1 MALFL
6 RGNVWWMEYRTSRIH
21 LVKSTRLKRGDRE
34 KAQAVYAAWRLG
46 LGAKPPR
53 PIVEQLIDSIYAEK
67 REGHAS
73 LPLVS
78 VWEVYEDWRTGK
90 GRVVSKLTLQKRRS
104 AVSSFVAWAAA
115 RRIDEIRLVSV
126 AVARQYVA
134 TLAGKA
140 NKTVRNIVG
149 DLVTVWEAVSQMSGG
164 GLPNPWRAAC
174 PDDDGSSKR
183 LEAFSP
189 DEEARVLAAAK
200 AVGHGWH
207 LASVI
212 SRWTGLR
219 YGDVANLEW
228 SDVDFARRVI
238 DTVPNKTRRHRVSV
252 LVPISDALIAELS
265 AVPADRREGLI
276 LPEHA
281 AAYPRGLKGELSF
294 AHVLEAVGLDDG
306 RHTFHSWRHTFRT
319 RLAEAGVPDEIARR
333 LGGWTNLR
341 MSAHYDHA
349 SHLVEMRE
357 AIAAIGGTS
366 ERPGARAPGTGQ
378 RRAPVNPSRVDYC

>member
-189 DEEARVLAAAK
+189 DGRPASSPPMWRRNTSTMRSAAQFPHPARSPTYS
-200 AVGHGWH
+200 
-207 LASVI
+207 ASDI
-212 SRWTGLR
+212 HRSTTMRKLDSITT
-219 YGDVANLEW
+219 ATA
-228 SDVDFARRVI
+228 S
-238 DTVPNKTRRHRVSV
+238 TR
-252 LVPISDALIAELS
+252 P
-265 AVPADRREGLI
+265 
-276 LPEHA
+276 
-281 AAYPRGLKGELSF
+281 SF
-294 AHVLEAVGLDDG
+294 A
-306 RHTFHSWRHTFRT
+306 
-319 RLAEAGVPDEIARR
+319 AG
-333 LGGWTNLR
+333 
-341 MSAHYDHA
+341 
-349 SHLVEMRE
+349 
-357 AIAAIGGTS
+357 
-366 ERPGARAPGTGQ
+366 
-378 RRAPVNPSRVDYC
+378 

>member
-189 DEEARVLAAAK
+189 DEEARVLAADVA
-200 AVGHGWH
+200 AEYIYDAFGGTIS
-207 LASVI
+207 ASGLFRI
-212 SRWTGLR
+212 RYSSKYYDAETGLYY
-219 YGDVANLEW
+219 YGYRFYSPILRRWLTRDLKEEDGGFNLYGFCRNNPVSNIDPHSEDIYLYTGNNSGPKWRISSGGKVVRLTKRVAE
-228 SDVDFARRVI
+228 
-238 DTVPNKTRRHRVSV
+238 TRT
-252 LVPISDALIAELS
+252 
-265 AVPADRREGLI
+265 AV
-276 LPEHA
+276 
-281 AAYPRGLKGELSF
+281 
-294 AHVLEAVGLDDG
+294 
-306 RHTFHSWRHTFRT
+306 
-319 RLAEAGVPDEIARR
+319 R
-333 LGGWTNLR
+333 LGGDPCSFCYFTLTR
-341 MSAHYDHA
+341 MKNESP
-349 SHLVEMRE
+349 
-357 AIAAIGGTS
+357 T
-366 ERPGARAPGTGQ
+366 
-378 RRAPVNPSRVDYC
+378 